1 MAALELYHYDPTFTP
16 AVVVLGLTW
25 FFIPF
30 LFGCAIEVLG
40 YSSRAIS
47 ARESPNW
54 STLPYAIQT
63 FTLLLGPTMMTATIY
78 MILSRL
84 IMALDADIYSLVPVK
99 GIPKTFIFGDIVS
112 LAAQFTGAGILVNAK
127 SVNQQRTGQLIIVGG
142 LAFQIYFFG
151 FFTSVLHIVHSRITD
166 NATRQSAAL
175 TSSRKR
181 LIWVLYLVCGL
192 ILSRS
197 IYRVIEYAT
206 GPNGIVQATE
216 IYFYVFDAGFI
227 WTVSIILTVYHPRQ
241 LASIPKENLKD
252 LETVHV
258 TPSKPPPPRYQSPQ
272 TPPRYM
278 QQQPPP
284 FLPSYSNL
292 RNLGPYYHPPS
303 QYRTQSFIQY
313 PPPLHY
319 YQQRRPPTLAH
330 YRPRTNRTNKSF
342 DPSLSSS
349 SSVVSIYNPYTGQ
362 YEPIRR

>member
-1 MAALELYHYDPTFTP
+1 MA
-16 AVVVLGLTW
+16 
-25 FFIPF
+25 
-30 LFGCAIEVLG
+30 
-40 YSSRAIS
+40 
-47 ARESPNW
+47 
-54 STLPYAIQT
+54 
-63 FTLLLGPTMMTATIY
+63 ATIY

-84 IMALDADIYSLVPVK
+84 IIALDADIYALVPVNV
-99 GIPKTFIFGDIVS
+99 IPKTFIFGDLVS
-112 LAAQFTGAGILVNAK
+112 LAAQFTGAGILINAK

-166 NATRQSAAL
+166 DPTRRSTVL
-175 TSSRKR
+175 TKSRKR
-181 LIWVLYLVCGL
+181 LIVVLYLACGL
-192 ILSRS
+192 IIARS

-206 GPNGIVQATE
+206 GPRGIVQATE

-227 WTVSIILTVYHPRQ
+227 WVVSILFAIFHPRQ
-241 LASIPKENLKD
+241 LASVSKQELKD

-258 TPSKPPPPRYQSPQ
+258 TPSKPPPPPPRYQPPQ

-278 QQQPPP
+278 QQPPP

-292 RNLGPYYHPPS
+292 RSRGPYYYPPS
-303 QYRTQSFIQY
+303 QYRSQSFIQY

-319 YQQRRPPTLAH
+319 YQQRRPPTMAH

-362 YEPIRR
+362 YEPFRR